1 MRAAQ
6 TCAMA
11 LIGTTLAGVLALPL
25 SLVAAGNVSGLS
37 PAVTIPVRWILNA
50 LRGTDSFIF
59 AILFVAAVGLG
70 PFAGVMGIAFHS
82 TGSLAKLWS
91 EAIEAVESGP
101 LDAVRMTG
109 ANRVKL
115 IAYALI
121 PDIRPALI
129 SVALYV
135 FEFNIRSSTVLGL
148 VGAGGIG
155 QDLKDSVDHALL
167 STRRDHHFG
176 DPRHGHDR
184 GSRKR
189 VAASKGAVKM
199 LSSPI
204 LAIAGLHKTYGGRE
218 VLRDLSLTLMPGEV
232 VALLGASGAGKT
244 TLFRTITRLTRP
256 DSGTITLENRPLHTA
271 SGNELRSA
279 RCDIGLIFQQFNLI
293 RRLSAFH
300 NVLAGRL
307 AYVPSWRVVMRHFSS
322 ADRQRAYAALDRVG
336 LLDFA
341 HVRADRLSGGQQQ
354 RVAIARVLV
363 QQCRLVLAD
372 EPVAS
377 LDPASAETV
386 LQTLRAVAAERGLA
400 VLCSLHQTDLALRYS
415 DRVIGLRAGAI
426 VCNATPHELGP
437 PDISAIYEGIE
448 P

>member
-1 MRAAQ
+1 MSVFYPDPRQQWLSWNSLRFGIVLVLVASAYGTSIWLTGFDPVQLIEGLPRLASWAARAWPLDLAGLGTLLVRAAQ

-155 QDLKDSVDHALL
+155 QDLKDSVDLL
-167 STRRDHHFG
+167 FF
-176 DPRHGHDR
+176 PRVGTIIL
-184 GSRKR
+184 
-189 VAASKGAVKM
+189 V
-199 LSSPI
+199 I
-204 LAIAGLHKTYGGRE
+204 LAMVTIVDQGSAW
-218 VLRDLSLTLMPGEV
+218 LR
-232 VALLGASGAGKT
+232 
-244 TLFRTITRLTRP
+244 R
-256 DSGTITLENRPLHTA
+256 
-271 SGNELRSA
+271 
-279 RCDIGLIFQQFNLI
+279 
-293 RRLSAFH
+293 
-300 NVLAGRL
+300 
-307 AYVPSWRVVMRHFSS
+307 
-322 ADRQRAYAALDRVG
+322 
-336 LLDFA
+336 
-341 HVRADRLSGGQQQ
+341 
-354 RVAIARVLV
+354 RVL
-363 QQCRLVLAD
+363 
-372 EPVAS
+372 
-377 LDPASAETV
+377 
-386 LQTLRAVAAERGLA
+386 
-400 VLCSLHQTDLALRYS
+400 
-415 DRVIGLRAGAI
+415 
-426 VCNATPHELGP
+426 
-437 PDISAIYEGIE
+437 
-448 P
+448 